1 MADEIGMERPF
12 PPEPLTRQFPEPDP
26 PDPTPPLRDWNPA
39 MSESFFRTVVQALC
53 VWAAS
58 KGWIAADT
66 STMLM
71 VVIPSVLV
79 FLATTAWGLSKQ
91 TDWSILKRAAQTPN
105 VRQVVVADPIVAESV
120 PDPKV
125 TTGHAPL
132 YRS

>member
-39 MSESFFRTVVQALC
+39 MTQ
-53 VWAAS
+53 
-58 KGWIAADT
+58 GWIAAET

-105 VRQVVVADPIVAESV
+105 VRQVVVADPVVAESV

-125 TTGHAPL
+125 TTAHVPL